1 MHSQESEDVEKVG
14 NGSSLTD
21 ETEEQQSED
30 LAIIG
35 PNGAPIIAS
44 QVPGMFFIELN
55 TRRITY
61 AFQLCL
67 DRHFCPQFAPFKKF
81 FYF

>member
-1 MHSQESEDVEKVG
+1 MITIQYFNKVCFIAILIFCSTVHSQESEDVEKVG

-35 PNGAPIIAS
+35 PGFPIPKTRPIIWA
-44 QVPGMFFIELN
+44 
-55 TRRITY
+55 
-61 AFQLCL
+61 
-67 DRHFCPQFAPFKKF
+67 
-81 FYF
+81 